1 MPRFM
6 PKSSK
11 LKIIQ
16 DDINVAST
24 FVASTILATSSF
36 CRRRWHSAFIAA
48 LATLCFLSLPVYAQ
62 ANNPTVTPPAQSSPS
77 IPPSPSPI
85 PGSQPAGNALSL
97 PSDGSLSILSGV
109 NKVRADELWKT
120 YQSNIGSPMMKWAA
134 AEITVKPGGTVFY
147 PFSGPDFVT
156 VSSLFPDADRYIMV
170 AMQSG
175 GAPAQLASMAAPRQ
189 QAFQAKFL
197 REWAKFSRLGFFRT
211 DDLNEDLRDKQ
222 AYIGTTTIL
231 MTFAHYMGY
240 VVKDVYPIVLD
251 TASGEFVRA
260 DQAPWKS
267 VRLMLSKAG
276 RPVTIDYVSVDLS
289 DGHLSQ
295 VPPMRD
301 WLNKQAAHPVLLKA
315 ASHLLQESYFSILRD
330 MIVANA
336 PMVVQDETGLNYTF
350 LEKIGKVQLYGGFL
364 YPHELF
370 NRNKQ
375 ASLAQAYKVATDVK
389 PLPFGFS
396 YNKSAERRSI
406 QVVKRAP

>member
-1 MPRFM
+1 M
-6 PKSSK
+6 
-11 LKIIQ
+11 
-16 DDINVAST
+16 ASP
-24 FVASTILATSSF
+24 LA
-36 CRRRWHSAFIAA
+36 
-48 LATLCFLSLPVYAQ
+48 
-62 ANNPTVTPPAQSSPS
+62 
-77 IPPSPSPI
+77 
-85 PGSQPAGNALSL
+85 L

-109 NKVRADELWKT
+109 NKVRADALWKT

-134 AEITVKPGGTVFY
+134 AEITVKPGGGVFY

-240 VVKDVYPIVLD
+240 VVKDVHPIVLD
-251 TASGEFVRA
+251 AASGEFVRA

-267 VRLMLSKAG
+267 VRLLLSKAG
-276 RPVTIDYVSVDLS
+276 RPVTVDYVSLDLS
-289 DGHLSQ
+289 DGHLTQ

-301 WLNKQAAHPVLLKA
+301 WLNKQSSHPVLLKA

-370 NRNKQ
+370 NRSKQ
-375 ASLAQAYKVATDVK
+375 ASLAQAYKIATDVK

-396 YNKSAERRSI
+396 YNKSAERRSV
-406 QVVKRAP
+406 QVVRRAP

>member
-1 MPRFM
+1 MASISLCRLRWPSVFM
-6 PKSSK
+6 MA
-11 LKIIQ
+11 L
-16 DDINVAST
+16 AS
-24 FVASTILATSSF
+24 FFSWHLPASAQGSEAGGASRVLSPASVATSSS
-36 CRRRWHSAFIAA
+36 SASGAVA
-48 LATLCFLSLPVYAQ
+48 VGNRLVLPD
-62 ANNPTVTPPAQSSPS
+62 
-77 IPPSPSPI
+77 
-85 PGSQPAGNALSL
+85 
-97 PSDGSLSILSGV
+97 DGSLPILSGV
-109 NKVRADELWKT
+109 NKARADELWKI
-120 YQSNIGSPMMKWAA
+120 YQASIGAPMMKWAES
-134 AEITVKPGGTVFY
+134 EIAFKAGGTVFY

-175 GAPAQLASMAAPRQ
+175 GAPAQLAVMPAPRQ

-240 VVKDVYPIVLD
+240 TVKDVYPIVLD
-251 TASGEFVRA
+251 AASGNFVRA
-260 DQAPWKS
+260 EQGPWKS
-267 VRLMLSKAG
+267 VRLILSRSG
-276 RPVTIDYVSVDLS
+276 RTSSIDYVSVDLS
-289 DGHLSQ
+289 DGYLSQ
-295 VPPMRD
+295 AQPMRD
-301 WLNKQAAHPVLLKA
+301 WLSKQSSHPVLLKA

-375 ASLAQAYKVATDVK
+375 ASLAQAYKAANDVK

-396 YNKSAERRSI
+396 YNKSAERRSV
-406 QVVKRAP
+406 QVVKRTP